1 MKIETKKLIILILFT
16 LLFFNLFSGTTSLLE
31 EIIVLF
37 EKLDQYTN
45 IDTLYVM
52 VSNITYSLLGLFA
65 LLVCVITEL
74 IFCFFKKNKMV
85 ELMTFVSICVAIL
98 YSLIFY
104 LSLSK
109 LQVNNIL
116 HIVSILGIISATRVE
131 VIMFFWLLVGIL
143 ACAVINKFV
152 LKSEE
157 EN

>member
-1 MKIETKKLIILILFT
+1 
-16 LLFFNLFSGTTSLLE
+16 
-31 EIIVLF
+31 
-37 EKLDQYTN
+37 
-45 IDTLYVM
+45 
-52 VSNITYSLLGLFA
+52 
-65 LLVCVITEL
+65 
-74 IFCFFKKNKMV
+74 
-85 ELMTFVSICVAIL
+85 MTFVSICVAIL